1 MSGFSGASWA
11 GAHLP
16 QDVQIDPL
24 MWQKTGQANL
34 LLSKG
39 QFELDAS
46 QQKQAQEQQIN
57 ALAPRI
63 LAGDQAAYE
72 QAIAIDPVRTQ
83 AIRSGNQEY
92 DIRGAA
98 NARADVASGLAVNR
112 DQRDLE
118 SHISTMSDAQRRR
131 AEENI
136 GIMARIGGSL
146 MTTYPDTASRTAAW
160 PAARAD
166 IMRLT
171 GNDPGEA
178 YPGDARVQQFLTQAQ
193 SAPDLFKNA
202 TTGFG
207 AAPAGFYGGP
217 GAAPAAPAPNS
228 SGGTPPP
235 ASPAP
240 APASTAAPQPITS
253 QGMPGV
259 PAFTATPPNALQPR
273 PQAASAPTAG
283 PPPTAQQ
290 YAGPLGG
297 IIKSAADKYKVAP
310 EIVAGIVRV
319 ESGGNVNAVGP
330 QTPTGRAY
338 GPMQL
343 QIATAQEMNLSPEN
357 IHEPAANINAGTGYF
372 AKMRDKYGGNVP
384 IALAAYNWGQRNV
397 DRWLRTSNGDLSTLP
412 QTVQR
417 YIQNVTGGF
426 APADANQPWQS
437 GQLPPVAPRGQL
449 QQQTTPADL
458 GLVGSAP
465 AYAAYDV
472 DRERMAADAQAFQ
485 DPMTVRPLPLDASPA
500 PAPLPAAL
508 VGTGP
513 LAQAANAAAAPSRLS
528 VSGLP
533 EGYEYAMTPQG
544 QFYTHGAPAGK
555 VWAWRPGDPNSKTVV
570 DLPGAKSTEERKV
583 AFDQADKL
591 RDEWNK
597 ATAPF
602 VLTQNAYN
610 TMQRAQENPSA
621 AGDLSMI
628 FGFMKMLDPTS
639 TVREGEAAS
648 VQNAGGVSDRI
659 INLYNNIR
667 SGERLTTDQRQD
679 LVSQSENLF
688 KVSKK
693 HYDNTKEQYGNLAD
707 HFGVPRKAVLVEHAR
722 PQTDGQ
728 AGPRPA
734 QLPTMATPA
743 DAMKLP
749 PGTRFL
755 DANGVERMRP

>member
-1 MSGFSGASWA
+1 MSGTSFISAQ
-11 GAHLP
+11 P
-16 QDVQIDPL
+16 QQEPFPDVFGNFLKARDNAL
-24 MWQKTGQANL
+24 AYRTNT
-34 LLSKG
+34 
-39 QFELDAS
+39 FNLDAS

-146 MTTYPDTASRTAAW
+146 MTTYPDTASRATAW

-166 IMRLT
+166 IKRLT

-178 YPGDARVQQFLTQAQ
+178 YPGDARVQQFLLQAQ
-193 SAPDLFKNA
+193 SAQDLFKNS
-202 TTGFG
+202 TTGIG
-207 AAPAGFYGGP
+207 AAPPGFYGG
-217 GAAPAAPAPNS
+217 AATTAPASVPIP
-228 SGGTPPP
+228 SGGTPLPAPP
-235 ASPAP
+235 AQ
-240 APASTAAPQPITS
+240 TVAPQPT
-253 QGMPGV
+253 
-259 PAFTATPPNALQPR
+259 TPPNALQPR
-273 PQAASAPTAG
+273 PQATAPAPAQSPQVAQLQSMADEIAARNQVPPRLFRSMIGAESNWNPNAVSRAGAKGLGQLMDGTAAGLGVRDVLNPTDNMTGSATYVRQLMDQFGNIPDAVAAYNAG
-283 PPPTAQQ
+283 P
-290 YAGPLGG
+290 GR
-297 IIKSAADKYKVAP
+297 
-310 EIVAGIVRV
+310 VAGWIRAGRPAGGLPNETTAYVAKV
-319 ESGGNVNAVGP
+319 LANAGGVSDHAPVGGNV
-330 QTPTGRAY
+330 GRAAIMPGGGFNDAGMGS
-338 GPMQL
+338 GPGAMV
-343 QIATAQEMNLSPEN
+343 PD
-357 IHEPAANINAGTGYF
+357 PGYVGTG
-372 AKMRDKYGGNVP
+372 APSQPTAPV
-384 IALAAYNWGQRNV
+384 QQ
-397 DRWLRTSNGDLSTLP
+397 P
-412 QTVQR
+412 QPAPVQ
-417 YIQNVTGGF
+417 
-426 APADANQPWQS
+426 
-437 GQLPPVAPRGQL
+437 
-449 QQQTTPADL
+449 
-458 GLVGSAP
+458 
-465 AYAAYDV
+465 
-472 DRERMAADAQAFQ
+472 
-485 DPMTVRPLPLDASPA
+485 A

-508 VGTGP
+508 VGDGP
-513 LAQAANAAAAPSRLS
+513 LAQAANATAAPPRPS

-555 VWAWRPGDPNSKTVV
+555 VWAWRPGDPISKTVV

-648 VQNAGGVSDRI
+648 VQNAGGISDRVR
-659 INLYNNIR
+659 NVYNSIL
-667 SGERLTTDQRQD
+667 SGERLTEEQRKD

-688 KVSKK
+688 KVSQK
-693 HYDNTKEQYGNLAD
+693 HYDNTKEQYGSLAD

-722 PQTDGQ
+722 PQTAGQ
-728 AGPRPA
+728 GGPSPA
-734 QLPTMATPA
+734 QLPIMATPA